1 MSNKRNELFNKIFN
15 VTALSLLGLSI
26 IVFGELYLNT
36 FSNGFF
42 YENKLLLTILLIS
55 VASLITIFAIIF
67 FYLSKNVV
75 YKLLFITSVLLFAFV
90 LLFYILKISGFLDKI
105 DSIDDLRDYVS
116 SFGNFA
122 VIIFVLL
129 QFLQVVLLPIPSFI
143 TVGAGVLLFGPFKCA
158 IFSCVGIIL
167 GSIVGF
173 FIGKIFGYRVAKWLV
188 GEKELKR
195 GLQIVKGKDKVVL
208 TFMFLFP
215 LFPDDVLC
223 FVAGITTINPTFFI
237 VMIFI
242 TRIISIFTSCY
253 SLNNSII
260 PYNTWW
266 GILIWCV
273 LFAIAFIAMYYIY
286 KNGEKLEKIFKRK
299 KSKKQH

>member
-1 MSNKRNELFNKIFN
+1 MSNKRNDLFNKIFN
-15 VTALSLLGLSI
+15 VTALSLLGLAI

-36 FSNGFF
+36 FSHGFF
-42 YENKLLLTILLIS
+42 YENKLLLSILLVA
-55 VASLITIFAIIF
+55 VASIVTIFAIIF
-67 FYLSKNVV
+67 FYLNKKVV

-90 LLFYILKISGFLDKI
+90 LLFYILKITGFLDKV

-122 VIIFVLL
+122 VIIFILL

-143 TVGAGVLLFGPFKCA
+143 TVGAGVLLFGPLKCA
-158 IFSCVGIIL
+158 IFSCIGIIL
-167 GSIVGF
+167 GSIVSY
-173 FIGKIFGYRVAKWLV
+173 FIGRVFGYRVAKWLV
-188 GEKELKR
+188 GENELKR

-223 FVAGITTINPTFFI
+223 FVAGITTISPTFFI
-237 VMIFI
+237 IMIFI
-242 TRIISIFTSCY
+242 TRIISIFASCY
-253 SLNNSII
+253 SINNSII

-266 GILIWCV
+266 GILIWCA
-273 LFAIAFIAMYYIY
+273 LFAVAIITMFFVY
-286 KNGEKLEKIFKRK
+286 KNGEKLENLFKRK
-299 KSKKQH
+299 KSKKQQ